1 MIKEYILK
9 HKDIPVLLFFM
20 DNEKLVVSSTE
31 KIFEAERLPFN
42 STEYEFNN
50 KSHCLLMLNK

>member
-1 MIKEYILK
+1 LIKEYVLK

-20 DNEKLVVSSTE
+20 DNEKFIANSTE

-42 STEYEFNN
+42 STEYDY
-50 KSHCLLMLNK
+50 